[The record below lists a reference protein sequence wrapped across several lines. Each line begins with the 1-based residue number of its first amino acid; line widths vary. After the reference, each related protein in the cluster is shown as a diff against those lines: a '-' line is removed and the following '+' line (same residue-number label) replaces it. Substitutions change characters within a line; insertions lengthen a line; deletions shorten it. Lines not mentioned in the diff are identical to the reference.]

1 MIWNPPAADE
11 HTEQALAAYIA
22 DEIEPAGDPALP
34 DQATATAYRRE
45 LAEAIAAFIRRQHP
59 AFAAAPLDGAI
70 SRNEGLPEEYLLLL
84 IGRALWSVGE
94 EQTARRLLQTQGH
107 ALNLPATFVEA
118 VWAPD
123 ISMLHWHI
131 LLSTRAVRTSS
142 LMGPLNGTLWVLDLE
157 RMVLPASTSLELLA
171 LNVVR
176 TVIDRVAVLWDHCQ
190 GRGLLGLRH
199 ANTVAAGMLGCS
211 RHSAKSM
218 ALAADIREQVRQR
231 LQALKTARGWN
242 ETPQVIMLDL

>member
-11 HTEQALAAYIA
+11 HVEQALAAYIA
-22 DEIEPAGDPALP
+22 GEIEPAGNDG
-34 DQATATAYRRE
+34 QATATAYRHE

-59 AFAAAPLDGAI
+59 AFAASSLDGAI
-70 SRNEGLPEEYLLLL
+70 SRDGGLPAEYLLLL

-94 EQTARRLLQTQGH
+94 EQAARRLLAIQGR

-123 ISMLHWHI
+123 ISMMHWHI
-131 LLSTRAVRTSS
+131 LLSTRAVRTSA

-199 ANTVAAGMLGCS
+199 VNAVAAGMLGCP
-211 RHSAKSM
+211 RHSAKSR
-218 ALAADIREQVRQR
+218 ALAADIHAQVRQR
-231 LQALKTARGWN
+231 LQALKIDRGWD
-242 ETPQVIMLDL
+242 EMPQVIMLDL

>member
-11 HTEQALAAYIA
+11 YAEQALAAYIA
-22 DEIEPAGDPALP
+22 DEIEPAEGD

-59 AFAAAPLDGAI
+59 AFAASTPDGAI
-70 SRNEGLPEEYLLLL
+70 SRNEGLPAEYLLLL

-94 EQTARRLLQTQGH
+94 EQTARRLLEIQGR

-118 VWAPD
+118 VLAPD
-123 ISMLHWHI
+123 ISMMHWHI
-131 LLSTRAVRTSS
+131 LLSTRAVRTSA

-171 LNVVR
+171 LNLVR

-190 GRGLLGLRH
+190 GCGLLGLRH
-199 ANTVAAGMLGCS
+199 VNTVAAGMLGCP
-211 RHSAKSM
+211 RHCAKSM
-218 ALAADIREQVRQR
+218 ALAADIHAQVRRR
-231 LQALKTARGWN
+231 LQTLKTARGWD

>member
-11 HTEQALAAYIA
+11 HAEQALAAYIA
-22 DEIEPAGDPALP
+22 DEIGPAGD
-34 DQATATAYRRE
+34 DGQATATAYRRE

-59 AFAAAPLDGAI
+59 AFAASSLDGAI
-70 SRNEGLPEEYLLLL
+70 RRDGGLPEEYLLLL

-94 EQTARRLLQTQGH
+94 EQTARRLLEIH
-107 ALNLPATFVEA
+107 APALNLPATFVEA

-123 ISMLHWHI
+123 ISMMHWHI
-131 LLSTRAVRTSS
+131 LLSTRAVRTSA

-171 LNVVR
+171 LNMVR

-190 GRGLLGLRH
+190 GHGLLGLRH
-199 ANTVAAGMLGCS
+199 ANTVAAGMLGCP

-218 ALAADIREQVRQR
+218 ALAADIHAQVRQR
-231 LQALKTARGWN
+231 LQALKTARGWDA
-242 ETPQVIMLDL
+242 TPQVIMLDL

>member
-11 HTEQALAAYIA
+11 HAEQALAAYIA
-22 DEIEPAGDPALP
+22 DEIEPAGGDG
-34 DQATATAYRRE
+34 QATATAYRRE
-45 LAEAIAAFIRRQHP
+45 LAEAIAAFIRREHP
-59 AFAAAPLDGAI
+59 AFATSSRDGTI
-70 SRNEGLPEEYLLLL
+70 SRNGGLPAEYLLLL

-94 EQTARRLLQTQGH
+94 EQTARRLLEIQGH

-123 ISMLHWHI
+123 ISMMHWHI
-131 LLSTRAVRTSS
+131 LLATRAVRTSA
-142 LMGPLNGTLWVLDLE
+142 LMRPLNGTLWVLDLE
-157 RMVLPASTSLELLA
+157 RMVLSASTSLELLA

-176 TVIDRVAVLWDHCQ
+176 TVIDRVAILWDHCQ

-199 ANTVAAGMLGCS
+199 VNTVAAGMLGCP
-211 RHSAKSM
+211 RHSAKSIT
-218 ALAADIREQVRQR
+218 LAADIREQVRQR
-231 LQALKTARGWN
+231 LQTLKTARGWD

>member
-22 DEIEPAGDPALP
+22 NEIEPAVEDS
-34 DQATATAYRRE
+34 QATATAYRHE
-45 LAEAIAAFIRRQHP
+45 LAEAVAAFIRRQHP
-59 AFAAAPLDGAI
+59 AFAASSPDGAL
-70 SRNEGLPEEYLLLL
+70 SRNEGLPAEYLLLL

-94 EQTARRLLQTQGH
+94 EQAARRLLEIKGH
-107 ALNLPATFVEA
+107 ALNLPATFIEA
-118 VWAPD
+118 VLAPD

-142 LMGPLNGTLWVLDLE
+142 LMRSLNGTLWVLDLE

-199 ANTVAAGMLGCS
+199 ANTVAAGMLGCP

-218 ALAADIREQVRQR
+218 ALAADIRDLCTRR
-231 LQALKTARGWN
+231 LQTLKTDRGWD

>member
-22 DEIEPAGDPALP
+22 DEIKPAGD
-34 DQATATAYRRE
+34 DGQATATAYRRE

-59 AFAAAPLDGAI
+59 AFAATSLDGAI
-70 SRNEGLPEEYLLLL
+70 SRNGGLPTEYLLLL

-94 EQTARRLLQTQGH
+94 EQTARRLLEIQGH

-123 ISMLHWHI
+123 ISMMHWHI

-199 ANTVAAGMLGCS
+199 ANTVAAGMLGCP
-211 RHSAKSM
+211 RHSAKSI
-218 ALAADIREQVRQR
+218 ALAADIRELCARR
-231 LQALKTARGWN
+231 LQTLKTARGWD
-242 ETPQVIMLDL
+242 ETPQVVMLDL

>member
-11 HTEQALAAYIA
+11 HAEQALAAYIA
-22 DEIEPAGDPALP
+22 DEIEPAGGDG
-34 DQATATAYRRE
+34 QATATAYQRE
-45 LAEAIAAFIRRQHP
+45 LAEAIAAFIRREHP
-59 AFAAAPLDGAI
+59 AFAASSRDGTI
-70 SRNEGLPEEYLLLL
+70 SRNGGLPAEYLLLL

-94 EQTARRLLQTQGH
+94 EQTARRLLEIQGH

-123 ISMLHWHI
+123 ISMMHWHI
-131 LLSTRAVRTSS
+131 LLATRAVRTSA
-142 LMGPLNGTLWVLDLE
+142 LMRPLNGTLWVLDLE

-176 TVIDRVAVLWDHCQ
+176 TVIDRVAILWDHCQ

-199 ANTVAAGMLGCS
+199 VNTVAAGMLGCP

-218 ALAADIREQVRQR
+218 TLAADIREQVRQR
-231 LQALKTARGWN
+231 LQTLKTARGWD

>member
-11 HTEQALAAYIA
+11 HAEQALAAYIA
-22 DEIEPAGDPALP
+22 GEIEPAGDA
-34 DQATATAYRRE
+34 ATAYRRE
-45 LAEAIAAFIRRQHP
+45 LAEAIAAFIRRAHP
-59 AFAAAPLDGAI
+59 AFAEAPADGARR
-70 SRNEGLPEEYLLLL
+70 RNGGLPEEYLLLL

-94 EQTARRLLQTQGH
+94 EQTARRLLESQGR

-131 LLSTRAVRTSS
+131 LLSTQAVRTSP
-142 LMGPLNGTLWVLDLE
+142 LMGPLDGTFWVLDLE

-176 TVIDRVAVLWDHCQ
+176 SVIDRVAVLWDHCQ
-190 GRGLLGLRH
+190 GHGLLGLRH
-199 ANTVAAGMLGCS
+199 ANTLAAGMLGCP

-218 ALAADIREQVRQR
+218 ALAADIREQVRLR
-231 LQALKTARGWN
+231 LQALKTTRGWAA
-242 ETPQVIMLDL
+242 TPQVIMLDL

>member
-11 HTEQALAAYIA
+11 HAEQALAAYIA
-22 DEIEPAGDPALP
+22 GEIEPAGEDGR
-34 DQATATAYRRE
+34 ATTTAYRHE
-45 LAEAIAAFIRRQHP
+45 LAEAIAAFIRSQHP
-59 AFAAAPLDGAI
+59 AFADSAPDGAI
-70 SRNEGLPEEYLLLL
+70 SREGGLPAEYLLLL
-84 IGRALWSVGE
+84 IGRALWAVGE
-94 EQTARRLLQTQGH
+94 EQTARRLLETQGH

-118 VWAPD
+118 VLAPD

-131 LLSTRAVRTSS
+131 LLATRAVRTSA
-142 LMGPLNGTLWVLDLE
+142 LMGPLDGTLWVLDLE
-157 RMVLPASTSLELLA
+157 RMVLPASTSLELMA

-199 ANTVAAGMLGCS
+199 VNTVAAGMLGCP
-211 RHSAKSM
+211 RHSAKSV
-218 ALAADIREQVRQR
+218 ALAADIRAQVRQR
-231 LQALKTARGWN
+231 LQTLKPVRGWD

>member
-22 DEIEPAGDPALP
+22 DEIEPAGDAG
-34 DQATATAYRRE
+34 QATATAYRRE
-45 LAEAIAAFIRRQHP
+45 LAEAIAAFIRRAHP
-59 AFAAAPLDGAI
+59 AFAASSLEGAI
-70 SRNEGLPEEYLLLL
+70 SRDGGLPEEYLLLL

-94 EQTARRLLQTQGH
+94 EQAARRLLTTRGH

-131 LLSTRAVRTSS
+131 LLSTRAVRTSA

-157 RMVLPASTSLELLA
+157 RMVLPAPTSLELLA

-176 TVIDRVAVLWDHCQ
+176 SVVDRVAALWDHCQ

-199 ANTVAAGMLGCS
+199 ANTVAAGMLGCP

-218 ALAADIREQVRQR
+218 ALAADIRELCARR
-231 LQALKTARGWN
+231 LQTLKPARGWD
-242 ETPQVIMLDL
+242 EIPQVIMLDL

>member
-1 MIWNPPAADE
+1 MIWNPPSADE
-11 HTEQALAAYIA
+11 HAEQALAAYIA
-22 DEIEPAGDPALP
+22 DEIKPARDDG
-34 DQATATAYRRE
+34 QATTTAYRHE

-59 AFAAAPLDGAI
+59 AFADPSPGETI
-70 SRNEGLPEEYLLLL
+70 SRDGGLPTEYLLLL

-94 EQTARRLLQTQGH
+94 EKTARRLLKIH
-107 ALNLPATFVEA
+107 APALNLPATFVEA

-123 ISMLHWHI
+123 ISMMHWHI
-131 LLSTRAVRTSS
+131 LLATRAVRTSA

-157 RMVLPASTSLELLA
+157 RMVLPAPTSLELLA

-176 TVIDRVAVLWDHCQ
+176 AVIDRVASLWDHCQ

-199 ANTVAAGMLGCS
+199 ANTVAAGMLGCP

-218 ALAADIREQVRQR
+218 ALAADIREQVCRR
-231 LQALKTARGWN
+231 LQTLKTDRGWD

>member
-11 HTEQALAAYIA
+11 HAEQALAAYIA
-22 DEIEPAGDPALP
+22 DEIEPAEDDG
-34 DQATATAYRRE
+34 QTTATAYRHE

-59 AFAAAPLDGAI
+59 AFADASLDGAI
-70 SRNEGLPEEYLLLL
+70 SRNGGLPEEYLLLL

-94 EQTARRLLQTQGH
+94 EQTARRLLEIQGH

-123 ISMLHWHI
+123 ISMMHWHI
-131 LLSTRAVRTSS
+131 LLSTRAVRTSA

-157 RMVLPASTSLELLA
+157 RMILPASTSLELLA

-176 TVIDRVAVLWDHCQ
+176 TVVDRVAVLWDHCQ

-199 ANTVAAGMLGCS
+199 ANTVAAGILGCP

-218 ALAADIREQVRQR
+218 ALAADIRNQVCRR
-231 LQALKTARGWN
+231 LQTLKLARGWD

>member
-11 HTEQALAAYIA
+11 HAEQALAAYIA
-22 DEIEPAGDPALP
+22 DEIEPAEDDG
-34 DQATATAYRRE
+34 QATATAYRRE

-59 AFAAAPLDGAI
+59 AFADSSLDGAI
-70 SRNEGLPEEYLLLL
+70 SRNGGLPEEYLLLL

-94 EQTARRLLQTQGH
+94 EQTARRLLEIQGR

-118 VWAPD
+118 AWAPD
-123 ISMLHWHI
+123 ISMMHWHI
-131 LLSTRAVRTSS
+131 LLSTRAVRTSA

-171 LNVVR
+171 LNVVQ
-176 TVIDRVAVLWDHCQ
+176 TVIDRVAALWDHCQ

-199 ANTVAAGMLGCS
+199 ANTVAAGMLGCP

-218 ALAADIREQVRQR
+218 ALAADIREQARRR
-231 LQALKTARGWN
+231 LQTLKTARGWDD
-242 ETPQVIMLDL
+242 TPQVIMLDL

>member
-11 HTEQALAAYIA
+11 RTAQALTAYIA
-22 DEIEPAGDPALP
+22 DEIEPTG
-34 DQATATAYRRE
+34 TAKRAMDAACRHE
-45 LAEAIAAFIRRQHP
+45 LAEAITAFIRRQHP
-59 AFAAAPLDGAI
+59 AFAASSPAGTALQDG
-70 SRNEGLPEEYLLLL
+70 GLPTEYLLLL

-94 EQTARRLLQTQGH
+94 EKAARRLLEIQGR

-123 ISMLHWHI
+123 VSMIHWHI

-142 LMGPLNGTLWVLDLE
+142 LSGALNGTLWVLDLE
-157 RMVLPASTSLELLA
+157 RMILPAPTSLELLA

-176 TVIDRVAVLWDHCQ
+176 TVIDRVASLWDHCQ

-199 ANTVAAGMLGCS
+199 VNTVAAGMLGCP

-218 ALAADIREQVRQR
+218 ALAADIREQVCRR
-231 LQALKTARGWN
+231 LLALKTARGWD

>member
-11 HTEQALAAYIA
+11 HAEQALAAYIA
-22 DEIEPAGDPALP
+22 DEIEPAGDDCP
-34 DQATATAYRRE
+34 ATATAYRRE
-45 LAEAIAAFIRRQHP
+45 LAEAIAAFIRRAHP
-59 AFAAAPLDGAI
+59 AFAASSLDGAI
-70 SRNEGLPEEYLLLL
+70 SRNGGLPAEYLLLL

-94 EQTARRLLQTQGH
+94 ELAARRLLEIQGH

-123 ISMLHWHI
+123 ISMMHWHI
-131 LLSTRAVRTSS
+131 LLSTRAVRMSS
-142 LMGPLNGTLWVLDLE
+142 PMGSLNGTLWVLDLE

-176 TVIDRVAVLWDHCQ
+176 TVVDRVAVLWDYCQ

-199 ANTVAAGMLGCS
+199 ANTVAAGMLGCP

-218 ALAADIREQVRQR
+218 ALAADIREQVLQR
-231 LQALKTARGWN
+231 LQTLKTARGWD
-242 ETPQVIMLDL
+242 EAPQVIMLDL

>member
-11 HTEQALAAYIA
+11 HAEQALAAYIA
-22 DEIEPAGDPALP
+22 DEIEPAGD
-34 DQATATAYRRE
+34 ATATAYRRE

-59 AFAAAPLDGAI
+59 AFADSSLDGAV
-70 SRNEGLPEEYLLLL
+70 SRNGGLPEEYLLLL

-94 EQTARRLLQTQGH
+94 EQTARRLLEIQGH

-123 ISMLHWHI
+123 ISMMHWHI
-131 LLSTRAVRTSS
+131 LLSTRAVRTSA

-157 RMVLPASTSLELLA
+157 RMILPASTSLELLA

-176 TVIDRVAVLWDHCQ
+176 TVVDRVAVLWDHCQ

-199 ANTVAAGMLGCS
+199 ANTVAAGMLGCP
-211 RHSAKSM
+211 RHSAKST
-218 ALAADIREQVRQR
+218 ALAADIRDQVWRR
-231 LQALKTARGWN
+231 LQTLKTARGWD

>member
-11 HTEQALAAYIA
+11 HAEQALAAYIA
-22 DEIEPAGDPALP
+22 GEIEPADAGR
-34 DQATATAYRRE
+34 TADAAYRRE
-45 LAEAIAAFIRRQHP
+45 LAEAIAAFIRRQHS
-59 AFAAAPLDGAI
+59 AFAAASPDGAI
-70 SRNEGLPEEYLLLL
+70 SRDGGLPAEYLLLL

-94 EQTARRLLQTQGH
+94 EQTARRLWANQGR

-123 ISMLHWHI
+123 ISMMHWHI
-131 LLSTRAVRTSS
+131 LLATRAVRTSA

-176 TVIDRVAVLWDHCQ
+176 TVVDRVAVLWDHCQ

-199 ANTVAAGMLGCS
+199 ANAVAAGMLGCP
-211 RHSAKSM
+211 RHSAKSL
-218 ALAADIREQVRQR
+218 ALAADIHAQVRQR
-231 LQALKTARGWN
+231 LQTLKPARGWA
-242 ETPQVIMLDL
+242 EVPQVIMLDL

>member
-11 HTEQALAAYIA
+11 RAAQALAAYIA
-22 DEIEPAGDPALP
+22 DEIEPAGTEKQAL
-34 DQATATAYRRE
+34 DAAYRRE
-45 LAEAIAAFIRRQHP
+45 LAEAITAFIRRQHP
-59 AFAAAPLDGAI
+59 AFAASSPDGTI
-70 SRNEGLPEEYLLLL
+70 GRDGGLPTEYLLLL

-94 EQTARRLLQTQGH
+94 EKTARRLLEIQGR

-118 VWAPD
+118 VWTPD
-123 ISMLHWHI
+123 VSMLHWHI

-142 LMGPLNGTLWVLDLE
+142 LTGALNGTLWVLDLE
-157 RMVLPASTSLELLA
+157 RMVLPAPTSLELLA

-176 TVIDRVAVLWDHCQ
+176 TVIDRVASLWDHCQ

-199 ANTVAAGMLGCS
+199 ANTVAAGMLGCP
-211 RHSAKSM
+211 RRSAKST
-218 ALAADIREQVRQR
+218 ALAADIREQVRRR
-231 LQALKTARGWN
+231 LQTLKTARGWD

>member
-22 DEIEPAGDPALP
+22 GEIEPAEDHG
-34 DQATATAYRRE
+34 QATATAYRRE
-45 LAEAIAAFIRRQHP
+45 LAEAIAAFIRRAHP
-59 AFAAAPLDGAI
+59 AFAASSPDGTI
-70 SRNEGLPEEYLLLL
+70 SRNGGLPAEYLLLL

-94 EQTARRLLQTQGH
+94 EQTARRLLEIQGH

-123 ISMLHWHI
+123 ISMMHWHI
-131 LLSTRAVRTSS
+131 LLSTRAVRTSA
-142 LMGPLNGTLWVLDLE
+142 LMGPLNGTLWGLDLE
-157 RMVLPASTSLELLA
+157 RMILPASTSLELLA

-176 TVIDRVAVLWDHCQ
+176 AVVDRVAALWDHCQ

-199 ANTVAAGMLGCS
+199 ANTVAAGMLGCP

-218 ALAADIREQVRQR
+218 ALAADIRNLCARR
-231 LQALKTARGWN
+231 LQTLKPARGWDA
-242 ETPQVIMLDL
+242 TPQVIMLDL

>member
-11 HTEQALAAYIA
+11 HAEQALAAYIA
-22 DEIEPAGDPALP
+22 DEIEPAGEAGR
-34 DQATATAYRRE
+34 AAATAYRRE
-45 LAEAIAAFIRRQHP
+45 LAEAIAAFIRSAHP
-59 AFAAAPLDGAI
+59 AFAASSPEGAI
-70 SRNEGLPEEYLLLL
+70 SRDGGLPEEYLLLL

-94 EQTARRLLQTQGH
+94 EQTARRVLEIH
-107 ALNLPATFVEA
+107 APALNLPATFVEA

-123 ISMLHWHI
+123 ISMMHWHV
-131 LLSTRAVRTSS
+131 LLTTRAVRTSA
-142 LMGPLNGTLWVLDLE
+142 LMESLNGTLWVLDLE

-176 TVIDRVAVLWDHCQ
+176 GVIDRVAVLWDHCQ

-199 ANTVAAGMLGCS
+199 ANTVAAGMLGCP

-218 ALAADIREQVRQR
+218 ALAAEIREQVHRR
-231 LQALKTARGWN
+231 LQALQTDRGWH
-242 ETPQVIMLDL
+242 ETPQVIMLDI